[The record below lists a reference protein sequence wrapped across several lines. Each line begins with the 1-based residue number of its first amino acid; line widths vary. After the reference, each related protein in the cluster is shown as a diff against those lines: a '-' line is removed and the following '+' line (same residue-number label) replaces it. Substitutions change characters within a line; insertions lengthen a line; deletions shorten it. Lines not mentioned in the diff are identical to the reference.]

1 MTSQSTNTGTGNL
14 ASLISAFGP
23 LFVGSGKTTATSIP
37 NASTLNTSNSIIS
50 QALSNASDAE
60 GQTSDIVSRIIAK
73 NAEAFTTTAIGQNTA
88 GLYNSTVLSQLNS
101 EAQADSTAAAVDPVL
116 KYQTQQLQI
125 ANQATDA
132 QLAANKTTTSQTA
145 AAISPLITAALGA
158 GTLGISAV
166 SNWSKISSALG
177 LGGPSTPA
185 ASANIAPISQGGT
198 SIGAGNGLPQGVTF
212 ASPNPGAGNVSVGGT
227 VGDPGQ
233 YGGGALDN
241 VESSDA
247 AIQNLSAG
255 QTPVSGVQSGAA
267 SIDGNA
273 ALTTNT
279 IAPLDSGDLAVVAN
293 STADSAAL
301 AGGTAGVTLDAATDI
316 APFAADAGETAAVA
330 GGTDAAVAAAG
341 TDAAV
346 AAGTAE
352 VAAAPEEA
360 AAGDALVEALPAIAA
375 SIVCTELAAQG
386 KLDKKALAA
395 STKHFR
401 GYKQC
406 SIDAYYI
413 WSKPTVLYLR
423 AFPNS
428 SFSKFLQTV
437 FNERSNFIY
446 KKKKTLTGLV
456 AYTGVSFVTGLALIF
471 LLVPKKLFSLLQLK
485 KVVKANG

>member
-1 MTSQSTNTGTGNL
+1 MTGQSTTGTGNL

-23 LFVGSGKTTATSIP
+23 LFVGSGKTTTTSTP

-116 KYQTQQLQI
+116 NYQTQQLQI

-158 GTLGISAV
+158 GTLGISGITHADAI
-166 SNWSKISSALG
+166 SKFFN
-177 LGGPSTPA
+177 LGGS
-185 ASANIAPISQGGT
+185 SQPGT
-198 SIGAGNGLPQGVTF
+198 STLSVQNGGLPQGVSIVNPSGTTAD
-212 ASPNPGAGNVSVGGT
+212 ASGKIIDAS
-227 VGDPGQ
+227 
-233 YGGGALDN
+233 DN
-241 VESSDA
+241 VESSPDA
-247 AIQNLSAG
+247 IANLNAG
-255 QTPVSGVQSGAA
+255 QAPVTGAETAGVTDA
-267 SIDGNA
+267 NA
-273 ALTTNT
+273 ALTSTNGAVLDQAT
-279 IAPLDSGDLAVVAN
+279 IAQLGT